1 MAVDI
6 VSIVAGLVILVIAA
20 DRLVLS
26 AVRVAKVLDVSAIVI
41 GAVVVGFG
49 TSVPEFVV
57 SAIAASDGNLEL
69 AMSNVV
75 ASNIANVTLVL
86 GVAALM
92 ALITTKTA
100 VIRREGLL
108 MLGSVTLLA
117 GFLLTGSV
125 GRIGAAVLLAAMA
138 AALLVLLW
146 WSKGTDAAADLE
158 SIDLYLVDWG
168 LRKVV
173 HTMIS
178 FGFGDGD
185 YVCISIETRKEKG
198 ESYSTTKGFFPQ
210 YELAYIVADERD
222 LVRLRTNYRESDDV
236 YLYRLTPQS
245 DAVVRAVFLAY
256 VREINRLRERPRW
269 YNALT
274 SNCMTSAY
282 CHFRRYAPK
291 ARMHWKIIL
300 NGYADELLY
309 GDGALDRSLP
319 FDELRR
325 RSLVNEAAR
334 AAGDSPNFSTLIR
347 EGLPGIE

>member
-92 ALITTKTA
+92 AHITTKTA

-108 MLGSVTLLA
+108 MLGSVSLLA

-125 GRIGAAVLLAAMA
+125 GRIGAAVLLVAMA

-158 SIDLYLVDWG
+158 SID
-168 LRKVV
+168 
-173 HTMIS
+173 
-178 FGFGDGD
+178 
-185 YVCISIETRKEKG
+185 
-198 ESYSTTKGFFPQ
+198 
-210 YELAYIVADERD
+210 ADEN
-222 LVRLRTNYRESDDV
+222 RLSLEI
-236 YLYRLTPQS
+236 LYGIAALIATVVAGRVLLTGVVGIGEELGL
-245 DAVVRAVFLAY
+245 DAGPDFPSI
-256 VREINRLRERPRW
+256 VREGHPEAGEARFQRSRL
-269 YNALT
+269 NVA
-274 SNCMTSAY
+274 
-282 CHFRRYAPK
+282 
-291 ARMHWKIIL
+291 
-300 NGYADELLY
+300 
-309 GDGALDRSLP
+309 
-319 FDELRR
+319 
-325 RSLVNEAAR
+325 
-334 AAGDSPNFSTLIR
+334 
-347 EGLPGIE
+347 